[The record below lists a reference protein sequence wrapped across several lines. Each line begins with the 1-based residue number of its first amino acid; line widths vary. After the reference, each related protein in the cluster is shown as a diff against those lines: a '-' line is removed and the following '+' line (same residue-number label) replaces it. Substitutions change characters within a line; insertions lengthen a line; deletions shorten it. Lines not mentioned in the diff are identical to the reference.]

1 MPELPDIE
9 VFSYNLKKRF
19 AGKRLAKINV
29 VLGKKLKDKPE
40 DLSRALEGQVL
51 KDVYRAGKEFRF
63 LFSNKVVLGMHLMLT
78 GDIIPFEGKNER
90 KSTIVEFH
98 FDDGTAFALTDRMKN
113 ANIQLNPVDKKG
125 VDVMSKDFN
134 FKYLK
139 SVFQRKTNVKSIL
152 IDQDII
158 RGIGNGYSDEILWQT
173 RISPFSV
180 ASAIPDEKIN
190 ELISATKE
198 ILTTATEKI
207 MKSHPDLIYGEVKD
221 YQEIHRRTESPTG
234 YKIHMDEK
242 GSRKTYYTDE
252 QVLYE

>member
-19 AGKRLAKINV
+19 GGKKLTKINV
-29 VLGKKLKDKPE
+29 VQGRKLKDKPE
-40 DLSRALEGQVL
+40 ELSRALEGQVL

-63 LFSNKVVLGMHLMLT
+63 LFSNKTVLGLHLMLT

-98 FDDGTAFALTDRMKN
+98 FEDGSAFALTDRMKN

-125 VDVMSKDFN
+125 VDALDLN

-139 SVFQRKTNVKSIL
+139 SVFRKKSNVKSIL

-173 RISPFSV
+173 KISPFSV
-180 ASAIPDEKIN
+180 ASAIPDEKIK
-190 ELISATKE
+190 ELISVTKE
-198 ILTTATEKI
+198 ILTTATKKI

-234 YKIHMDEK
+234 YKIHVDEK